1 MSELDTSLRKLRDDL
16 RTTINRPDLSQVA
29 DRARQRTVRRRM
41 QIGAIVAVVLV
52 SVAVPLLRALPDA
65 SPPATPP
72 RADGSVTYQVD
83 FANAS
88 RGYALRSDCQDPD
101 GPCAFALLATADG
114 GRGWQ
119 PRKLPVDN
127 GHYSSAELLAQ
138 GAEKLLF
145 YPIPADDSDMIVKQ
159 YFSSNAGRTWR
170 ELTPDGVG
178 APTAIRDGA
187 LLSMMCVPNGDECA
201 IGAGVRSPDGS
212 QALPA
217 LTQPRLDELSVG
229 DIATAGGRLW
239 AAGLDPVTGKWA
251 VSVTSNG
258 GATWATTP
266 LDLPG
271 KPRLNRA
278 WSVVEHGGVM
288 YTTVEGTIG
297 VGPVELL
304 AVFRSTDDGVS
315 WARTWQAAGDQ
326 RLPSV
331 LGTPVATA
339 DGRLLVYSTTEGT
352 FESTDGQTFTK
363 ASRQL
368 PGPVTWTRAGYLAQV
383 RAGTYELSGD
393 GRSWRRFEVR

>member
-65 SPPATPP
+65 SPPAKPP
-72 RADGSVTYQVD
+72 RADSSVTYRVD

-101 GPCAFALLATADG
+101 GPCAFALLATVDSG
-114 GRGWQ
+114 QTWQ

-127 GHYSSAELLAQ
+127 GHYSSAELLLQ
-138 GAEKLLF
+138 GPDVLLY
-145 YPIPADDSDMIVKQ
+145 YPLPSDDDATIVKQ
-159 YFSSNAGRTWR
+159 FLSADAGRTWL
-170 ELTPDGVG
+170 ELVG
-178 APTAIRDGA
+178 GSAGPPTAIPEGA
-187 LLSMMCVPNGDECA
+187 LLSQVCVPNGDECA
-201 IGAGVRSPDGS
+201 AGVGMWSGVGN
-212 QALPA
+212 QMLPA
-217 LTQPRLDELSVG
+217 LTQPGLDELSIG
-229 DIATAGGRLW
+229 DTATAGGRFW
-239 AAGLDPVTGKWA
+239 AAGFDPVTGKWA

-258 GATWATTP
+258 GVTWATTP
-266 LDLPG
+266 LDLTG

-278 WSVVEHGGVM
+278 WSVVERDGVM
-288 YTTVEGTIG
+288 YTTVEGTIST
-297 VGPVELL
+297 GPVELL

-315 WARTWQAAGDQ
+315 WTRTWQAAGDQ
-326 RLPSV
+326 RLPAVMGS
-331 LGTPVATA
+331 PVATA
-339 DGRLLVYSTTEGT
+339 DGGLLVYSTTEGT

-383 RAGTYELSGD
+383 RAGTYELSRNGS
-393 GRSWRRFEVR
+393 SWRRFEVR